1 MNRLQTK
8 MFNLLCEID
17 EICRK
22 HKIEYCLFAGSGLG
36 ADRHGGFIPWDD
48 DADIVM
54 TLDNYE
60 KFMSVFDA
68 EAKPG
73 RVLNCLEKN
82 YGYPFTYA
90 RYVDVTTTAI
100 QRHTAFGGC
109 DPGIK
114 IDIFVV
120 VPTHSDL
127 AKAEKHRM
135 EILAFS
141 EVINPYAVMH
151 THRPEGYEAFYQ
163 AEKKLYDKWG
173 REKYIRKRMPKLKY
187 YKKKGS
193 GRYVLF
199 SGMLCNSYLLDA
211 RIMDEV
217 EYVKF
222 ENTELPVSK
231 YNADFSKELYGEG
244 WISKPKNVEQPHHT
258 FLLDL
263 ERAYPEYLE
272 MLWEQYDFET
282 AERTASQRSDMHIH
296 ERDRFKDVM
305 VNSQQL
311 RNLAVEMNYNAAYE
325 KLTEDMKADWP
336 YLYDVFAVYYS
347 MQLRRINKVYRL
359 FIGIRREAFEAAVNA
374 AVMCDRYYEAAD
386 IIAVGLNAGA
396 LSERDEWMKTL
407 QYRISV
413 CSKVTEA
420 LYITKDFVKLQE
432 IISGISD
439 DTVKGSLTVKI
450 AELWLK
456 AVNAEPDKMNEICAA
471 ADSYAEMYGEAGE
484 ILAVKGY
491 CLEQKGTSEEAAEVY
506 MRAAENVRN
515 GYLYQWLADKG
526 YSTYEYS
533 YE

>member
-1 MNRLQTK
+1 MNQLQTK

-22 HKIEYCLFAGSGLG
+22 HGIEYCLFAGSGLG

-48 DADIVM
+48 DADIIM

-82 YGYPFTYA
+82 YDYPFTYA

-135 EILAFS
+135 KILAFS

-151 THRPEGYEAFYQ
+151 THRPEGYAAFYQ

-199 SGMLCNSYLLDA
+199 SGMLCNSYLLDSK
-211 RIMDEV
+211 IMDEV
-217 EYVKF
+217 HYVKF
-222 ENTELPVSK
+222 ENTELPISK
-231 YNADFSKELYGEG
+231 YNDEFSKILYGEG
-244 WISKPKNVEQPHHT
+244 WISKPANVEQPHHT
-258 FLLDL
+258 FLLDMN
-263 ERAYPEYLE
+263 RPYQDYLD
-272 MLWEQYDFET
+272 MLWEKYDFT
-282 AERTASQRSDMHIH
+282 AAERTAANRSDMHIY
-296 ERDRFKDVM
+296 ERDQFKDVM

-311 RNLAVEMNYNAAYE
+311 RNLAVEINTNALCE
-325 KLTEDMKADWP
+325 KLTGAEKTDWKSLYGLFAD
-336 YLYDVFAVYYS
+336 YYS
-347 MQLRRINKVYRL
+347 MQLRRINKTYRL
-359 FIGIRREAFEAAVNA
+359 FIGLRQETFESAINA

-386 IIAVGLNAGA
+386 IITVGLESGS
-396 LSERDEWMKTL
+396 LSTGDERLRRL
-407 QYRISV
+407 QYRVNSCREIT
-413 CSKVTEA
+413 KA
-420 LYITKDFVKLQE
+420 LYIDRDFERLQA
-432 IISGISD
+432 IIGGITD
-439 DTVKGSLTVKI
+439 EQVRASLTVKI

-456 AVNAEPDKMNEICAA
+456 AAEAEVSETDGICELVDACV
-471 ADSYAEMYGEAGE
+471 SMYGTAGE
-484 ILAVKGY
+484 LLAIKGY
-491 CLEQKGTSEEAAEVY
+491 CYEKAGFAAEAAAVY
-506 MRAAENVRN
+506 EQAAANVRN

-526 YSTYEYS
+526 YSTYEYA